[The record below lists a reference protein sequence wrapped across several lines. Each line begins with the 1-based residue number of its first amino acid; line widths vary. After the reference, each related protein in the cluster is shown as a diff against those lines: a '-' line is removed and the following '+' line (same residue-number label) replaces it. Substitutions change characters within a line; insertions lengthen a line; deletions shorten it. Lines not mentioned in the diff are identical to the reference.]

1 MPGMSIP
8 TPLEAAQR
16 IVQVFEQLRSDRLDT
31 LAQIYAAQATFADP
45 FTRVQGLAAIT
56 GQFAHMY
63 ARLHAPRFA
72 VREVV
77 AQGDVVW
84 LTWEFHFAWR
94 AGGVAHCIDGASR
107 LQLDAQGRIA
117 SHRDYWDACAFY
129 ATLPL
134 LGAVVRAFRRAAGP

>member
-1 MPGMSIP
+1 MSIP
-8 TPLEAAQR
+8 TPAEPAQR

-56 GQFAHMY
+56 GQFARMY
-63 ARLHAPRFA
+63 AKLHVPRFA

-94 AGGVAHCIDGASR
+94 AGRAAQRIDGASR
-107 LQLDAQGRIA
+107 LQLDAQGLIT

-134 LGAVVRAFRRAAGP
+134 LGAVVRALKRAAEP